1 MMNTAQLVTFIA
13 DLTLATCSAAEVVD
27 DCVLFH
33 CDEDLGVSIDLKNR
47 TATFVYAGEQPLDDA
62 YFELLVEQVEE
73 ILTKYGFNRRP
84 DNSL

>member
-1 MMNTAQLVTFIA
+1 
-13 DLTLATCSAAEVVD
+13 
-27 DCVLFH
+27 
-33 CDEDLGVSIDLKNR
+33 LGVSIDLKNR